1 VAAYVKV
8 NKNRPRFVRLVLT
21 GVRVANFFKIADFDL
36 VFLHNTLSVCLLV
49 CFVIILCLSCLSV
62 SKKIYRLK
70 EDQAF
75 SLSLELGRRE
85 KVVRHPSAD
94 FLPQPPKEGVVRFL

>member
-1 VAAYVKV
+1 MTYMK
-8 NKNRPRFVRLVLT
+8 T
-21 GVRVANFFKIADFDL
+21 
-36 VFLHNTLSVCLLV
+36 TLIFHGSIPCEN
-49 CFVIILCLSCLSV
+49 

-85 KVVRHPSAD
+85 KIARHPSAD
-94 FLPQPPKEGVVRFL
+94 FLLHFLEGGSDFVDTNIAVKMTKKGMRDN